1 MLLWPHHHRA
11 VLPKPTHQPWQGRRV
26 PEGVHIVRGTGEL
39 AEATFEIG
47 LADLDLF
54 AKAVATGK
62 VAIWLNPPAARNLPA
77 SGGHMLH
84 DPPEQ
89 VRSEERRVGQ
99 ECVSTCRSRW
109 SPYH

>member
-1 MLLWPHHHRA
+1 M
-11 VLPKPTHQPWQGRRV
+11 
-26 PEGVHIVRGTGEL
+26 VRGTGEV

-89 VRSEERRVGQ
+89 VWIETLNDIVNPGFATGEAEILVVLKAVVGQ
-99 ECVSTCRSRW
+99 MGRVSVLARW
-109 SPYH
+109 CSKV